1 MSPLSWVEETKR
13 RAALEAVKEVR
24 SGFVVGLGS
33 GSTAAY
39 AIQALGEALR
49 SGVLQDVMG
58 VPTSYQAASVAL
70 EAGLPLTTL
79 DENPRLDVAIDGAD
93 QVDASLNLI
102 KGGGGALT
110 REKVVA
116 SAADRY
122 VVVVDEGKLV

>member
-1 MSPLSWVEETKR
+1 MSPLSWVEEAKR

-24 SGFVVGLGS
+24 SGSVVGLGS

-49 SGVLQDVMG
+49 SGVLQDVVG

-70 EAGLPLTTL
+70 ESGVPLTTL

-93 QVDASLNLI
+93 QVDVSLN
-102 KGGGGALT
+102 
-110 REKVVA
+110 
-116 SAADRY
+116 
-122 VVVVDEGKLV
+122 